1 MKTTKLF
8 TVNFTM
14 MKFYF
19 TLSFLLLV
27 FLQQTNAQVPRKILA
42 EDFTG
47 MWCGWCPLGRTVAE
61 HLEATFPNTVIN
73 VGMHDYDALQSD
85 YSHAIDSVNTYGYP
99 GFMLDRTYLPGY
111 NFLLLGIGAS
121 CVGSD
126 LDGEVDSR
134 LTVTSPVGIDISS
147 SYNSGTRALQVT
159 VTANFAAAATGVMNI
174 NCVLTEDSISTPGD
188 QDNYMNTDASYPC
201 WEGQGDPIT
210 TYYQRHTSRIN
221 LSSTEWGDGG
231 VIPATV
237 TASSSYQKQ
246 YNYTVPSAWDA
257 THMFIVAFVSHY
269 GRFVSGLIDT
279 TKIDI
284 LNANTAR
291 LGQFVGINEISNSPI
306 TEMNVFPNPS
316 SDNTYISYYLKEAGN
331 ATVKIMDI
339 IGKEIACL
347 KNGNEFSGDQLL
359 MWNGKDESGNTVSNG
374 MYFCVINAG
383 GNSIVKK
390 IQIIH

>member
-1 MKTTKLF
+1 MKTNTQF
-8 TVNFTM
+8 RVNFIL
-14 MKFYF
+14 MKFYI
-19 TLSFLLLV
+19 TLSLLLMIS
-27 FLQQTNAQVPRKILA
+27 LQQADAQVARKILA

-73 VGMHDYDALQSD
+73 VGMHVGDALQSD
-85 YSHAIDSVNTYGYP
+85 YSYAIDSVNTYGYP
-99 GFMLDRTYLPGY
+99 GFMLDRIYYPGY

-121 CVGSD
+121 CAGSD
-126 LDGEVDSR
+126 LDGVVDSR
-134 LTVTSPVGIDISS
+134 LTVTSPVGVAISS
-147 SYNSGTRALQVT
+147 SYNSSTGALQVT
-159 VTANFAAAATGVMNI
+159 VTANFEAAATGVMNI
-174 NCVLTEDSISTPGD
+174 NCVLTEDSISTPGE

-210 TYYQRHTSRIN
+210 TYYQRHTARIN
-221 LSSTEWGDGG
+221 LSSTEWGDGS
-231 VIPATV
+231 VIPANV
-237 TASSSYQKQ
+237 TAGSSYHKS

-279 TKIDI
+279 TKIDV
-284 LNANTAR
+284 LNANSAR
-291 LGQFVGINEISNSPI
+291 LGQVAGINEISNSPVS
-306 TEMNVFPNPS
+306 EMNVFPNPS
-316 SDNTYISYYLKEAGN
+316 SDNTYISYYLKEESN
-331 ATVKIMDI
+331 ISVRIMDI
-339 IGKEIACL
+339 VGKEIACL
-347 KNGNEFSGDQLL
+347 KNGNELSGDHLL
-359 MWNGKDESGNTVSNG
+359 MWNGKDESGNAVSNG

>member
-1 MKTTKLF
+1 MKTKTPF
-8 TVNFTM
+8 TVNFIL

-19 TLSFLLLV
+19 ALSFMLLIS
-27 FLQQTNAQVPRKILA
+27 FQQSDAQIARKILA

-47 MWCGWCPLGRTVAE
+47 MWCGYCPLGRTVAE
-61 HLEATFPNTVIN
+61 HLEATYPNEVIN
-73 VGMHDYDALQSD
+73 VGMHDFDNLQSD

-99 GFMLDRTYLPGY
+99 GFMLDRTFYYG
-111 NFLLLGIGAS
+111 NNMLLGVGAS

-126 LDGEVDSR
+126 LDGTVDTR
-134 LTVTSPVGIDISS
+134 LAVTSPVEVDISS
-147 SYNSGTRALQVT
+147 SYNSGTRALQVN

-174 NCVLTEDSISTPGD
+174 NCVLTEDSISTPGE
-188 QDNYMNTDASYPC
+188 QHNYMNTDANYPC
-201 WEGQGDPIT
+201 WEGQGDPTIT
-210 TYYQRHTSRIN
+210 TYFQRHTARIN
-221 LSSTEWGDGG
+221 FSSTEWGDGG
-231 VIPATV
+231 VIPASV
-237 TASSSYQKQ
+237 TASSSYHKL

-269 GRFVSGLIDT
+269 GRFASGLIDS

-291 LGQFVGINEISNSPI
+291 LGQFAGINEISNSPVS
-306 TEMNVFPNPS
+306 EMNVFPNPS
-316 SDNTYISYYLKEAGN
+316 SDNTYISYYLKQEGN
-331 ATVKIMDI
+331 ISVKIMDI
-339 IGKEIACL
+339 IGKEIVCL
-347 KNGNEFSGDQLL
+347 KNDNEFSGDHLL
-359 MWNGKDESGNTVSNG
+359 MWNGKDEFGNAVSNG